1 MLQRDEVIRRIHA
14 YIGHDLLAKSLQKDV
29 WLANG
34 IQILG
39 KPEVSKI
46 VVGVSATKALF
57 TEAAKLGADMIL
69 CKHPMRLETP
79 NQILP
84 PFLQE
89 RLRMVFQNNWTVGG
103 YHYALD
109 VHPEVGNVPLL
120 LRALDAELSTPIRN
134 EWGFCANLRRPRPLQ
149 ELAEDLQHIVNHP
162 VFRVTENPNKIVRR
176 IAMVTGGAVPSGT
189 DFLEL
194 LTNGV
199 EAYITGEISEWAVH
213 QFLESGIA
221 YLAMGHHAG
230 EVIGPQAFAKKL
242 PEILDNQVQVEFINV
257 WNEV

>member
-1 MLQRDEVIRRIHA
+1 MLHRDEVLQRIHT
-14 YIGHDLLAKSLQKDV
+14 YLGHDLLAKSVQKDP

-34 IQILG
+34 IQVLG

-46 VVGVSATKALF
+46 AIGVSATQALF
-57 TEAAKLGADMIL
+57 TEAKSRGADMVL
-69 CKHPMRLETP
+69 CKHPIRLETP
-79 NQILP
+79 NQVFPL
-84 PFLQE
+84 FLQE
-89 RLRMVFQNNWTVGG
+89 RLRTVFEQNWTIGG

-120 LRALDAELSTPIRN
+120 LRALNAHIGTPIRN
-134 EWGFCANLRRPRPLQ
+134 EWGFVAELNTPQTIQALADQLKNLVHHQVLQ
-149 ELAEDLQHIVNHP
+149 
-162 VFRVTENPNKIVRR
+162 VTNDASKTVRK

-194 LTNGV
+194 LAHGV

-213 QFLESGIA
+213 QFLESKIA

-230 EVIGPQAFAKKL
+230 EVIGPQTFAQKL
-242 PEILDNQVQVEFINV
+242 PEILENQVSVEFINV